1 MDLVTAPCRSH
12 YAHQA
17 FHSAFLCRPLR
28 EASSWRAWDD
38 NRCGTASVDRLS
50 YSVIVAEIRDVRK
63 IPGDGDRPYA
73 ATLVPAAT
81 IAGDFD
87 ASLHP
92 TLSVRFYVSALTSSI
107 NRPPQNGTLVL
118 ASVIIGRRH
127 ADEKEPSDWIDSDL
141 VAFMPGQSGLVA
153 LECFADPKV
162 AQTLEKIRAVRG
174 RPVGESGATTRPGT
188 QR

>member
-1 MDLVTAPCRSH
+1 MRIKLFTLLFSVVLCAR
-12 YAHQA
+12 QA
-17 FHSAFLCRPLR
+17 AGGL
-28 EASSWRAWDD
+28 
-38 NRCGTASVDRLS
+38 GTTTGAEPRLWTDYH

-118 ASVIIGRRH
+118 ASVVIGRRH